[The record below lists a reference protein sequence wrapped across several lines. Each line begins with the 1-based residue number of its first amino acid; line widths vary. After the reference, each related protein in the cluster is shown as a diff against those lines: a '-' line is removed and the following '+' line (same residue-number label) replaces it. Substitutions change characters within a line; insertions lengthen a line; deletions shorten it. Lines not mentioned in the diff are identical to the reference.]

1 MYRFK
6 LIISNLYIF
15 SERVYFS
22 IHIKLQH
29 VSMRLNYNHKI
40 Y

>member
-22 IHIKLQH
+22 IRIIIQY
-29 VSMRLNYNHKI
+29 VVMRLNYNHKI